1 MSTFECIGMK
11 VLKFGGTSVKNAENI
26 LKTIAI
32 IKENLAKEELVVVV
46 SALGGITNMLVECST
61 KAVAGD
67 TSFTDTL
74 TEIKNRHFETING
87 LLSGNYKNECEKH
100 VETILNELKGI
111 LTGISLIRELTP
123 RSVDLVSSV
132 GERMSAY
139 IIAKTIAQS
148 GVDCEF
154 LDART
159 VIKTDKSFGAAK
171 VDFTKTDSLI
181 QKKVLN
187 TKTLFI
193 ATGFIASTEDDETI
207 TLGRGGS
214 DYSAAIFARAVN
226 ASILEIWTDVDGM
239 MTADPRKVKKAYPVE
254 HITYAEAMELSHFG
268 AKVLEPR
275 TVIPAMSKNIPVI
288 IKNTFNPSAKGTL
301 ITKEN
306 ENSQLRVQGIS
317 SIDEVS
323 LITVQGSGMIGE
335 AGISMRLFRAIANA
349 SINVILITQC
359 SSEHSITFAVLPN
372 EAKKSEDAL
381 TQEFENELKSG
392 LIDSIKVENNLSI
405 IAAVGENMKNI
416 PGVASKFFN
425 ALSIN
430 GINVVA
436 IAQGASEL
444 NISVVINEKDKIKAL
459 NSLHESFFLS
469 NTTTLNVF
477 VVGTGTIGGE
487 LLRQINAQHQTL
499 IDQNKIDVKVVGISN
514 IDGYLIDTDGI
525 DLANWEDLVKTKGCK
540 PDLDA
545 YVAKIKELN
554 LRNSVYVDNTAS
566 YAVADKYEE
575 MLEKHISV
583 VTPNKVANASDYKR
597 YQNIHALAAKTGARF
612 YYETNVGAGLPV
624 ISTLKDLIKSGD
636 EIIKIEAIL
645 SGSLNFI
652 FSNCSSTKDF
662 ATTVKE
668 ARQKGYTEP
677 DPKIDLAGKD
687 VARKILIL
695 SREIGCTFN
704 LEDVAVENCLSEASQ
719 NTNTVEEL
727 WDSLEKNDNEK
738 YTKLFAQAEKEGKH
752 LKYIATYENGKA
764 KTEIKAVDA
773 SHPFY
778 NITGSDNIISFTT
791 AHYRTQPLIV
801 IGPGAGAAVTAAG
814 VFADIIRIANF

>member
-1 MSTFECIGMK
+1 MK

-26 LKTIAI
+26 TKTIAI

-46 SALGGITNMLVECST
+46 SALGGVTNMLVECSA

-67 TSFTDTL
+67 TTFTDTL

-87 LLSGNYKNECEKH
+87 LLTGSYKEDCEKH
-100 VETILNELKGI
+100 VEAILTELKGI

-159 VIKTDKSFGAAK
+159 VIKTDKTFGAAK
-171 VDFTKTDSLI
+171 VNFAKTDDLI

-239 MTADPRKVKKAYPVE
+239 MTADPRKVKKAYPIE

-275 TVIPAMSKNIPVI
+275 TVIPAMSKMIPVI
-288 IKNTFNPSAKGTL
+288 IKNTFNPTAKGTL
-301 ITKEN
+301 ITKEL
-306 ENSQLRVQGIS
+306 ENSQLHVQGIS

-335 AGISMRLFRAIANA
+335 AGISMRLFRAIAQA

-372 EAKKSEDAL
+372 EAQKSQDAL
-381 TQEFENELKSG
+381 NKEFENELKSG

-525 DLANWEDLVKTKGCK
+525 DLANWEELVKTKGCK

-575 MLEKHISV
+575 MLEKHVSV

-652 FSNCSSTKDF
+652 FSNCSSAKDF

-727 WDSLEKNDNEK
+727 WESLEKNDNDK
-738 YTKLFAQAEKEGKH
+738 YTKLFAEAEKAGKH

-764 KTEIKAVDA
+764 RTEIKAVDA

>member
-1 MSTFECIGMK
+1 MTSMK
-11 VLKFGGTSVKNAENI
+11 VLKFGGTSVQNAENI
-26 LKTIAI
+26 TKTIAI
-32 IKENLAKEELVVVV
+32 IKENLAKEQLVVVV
-46 SALGGITNMLVECST
+46 SALGGVTNMLIECCT
-61 KAVAGD
+61 KAEKGTTD
-67 TSFTDTL
+67 FTQTL
-74 TEIKNRHFETING
+74 TEIKNRHFETISN
-87 LLSGNYKNECEKH
+87 LLSGNYKDDCEKYTDA
-100 VETILNELKGI
+100 VLTELRDI

-123 RSVDLVSSV
+123 RSLDLVSSV
-132 GERMSAY
+132 GERLSAY
-139 IIAKTIAQS
+139 IIAKTIAQ
-148 GVDCEF
+148 GGINCEF

-159 VIKTDKSFGAAK
+159 VIKTDKTFGAAK
-171 VDFTKTDSLI
+171 VNFEKTDKLI
-181 QKKVLN
+181 QNKINN
-187 TKTLFI
+187 TNTLFV
-193 ATGFIASTEDDETI
+193 ATGFIASTDDNETI

-214 DYSAAIFARAVN
+214 DYSAAIFARAIN

-239 MTADPRKVKKAYPVE
+239 MTADPRKVKKAFPLEQV
-254 HITYAEAMELSHFG
+254 TYAEAMELSHFG

-288 IKNTFNPSAKGTL
+288 IKNTFNPTAKGTL
-301 ITKEN
+301 ISKEN
-306 ENSQLRVQGIS
+306 KNSQLRVQGIS

-335 AGISMRLFRAIANA
+335 AGISMRLFRAIATA

-372 EAKKSEDAL
+372 EAQKSKDAL
-381 TQEFENELKSG
+381 NKEFEMELKSG

-487 LLRQINAQHQTL
+487 LIRQVNAQHDTL
-499 IDQNKIDVKVVGISN
+499 IKQNKIDVKIVGISN

-525 DLANWEDLVKTKGCK
+525 DLNNWEELIKTKGCK

-545 YVAKIKELN
+545 YVEKIKELN

-597 YQNIHALAAKTGARF
+597 YANIHALAAKTGARF

-677 DPKIDLAGKD
+677 DPKIDLGGKD

-704 LEDVAVENCLSEASQ
+704 LEDVDVENCLSEESQ
-719 NTNTVEEL
+719 KTTTVEEL
-727 WDSLEKNDNEK
+727 WASLEKNDNEK
-738 YTKLFAQAEKEGKH
+738 FAKLFAQAEKEGKR

-764 KTEIKAVDA
+764 RTEIKAIDA

>member
-1 MSTFECIGMK
+1 MK

-26 LKTIAI
+26 TKTIAI

-46 SALGGITNMLVECST
+46 SALGGVTNMLVECSD
-61 KAVAGD
+61 KAVKGD
-67 TSFTDTL
+67 TTFTDTL
-74 TEIKNRHFETING
+74 NEIRIRHFDTIKG
-87 LLSGNYKNECEKH
+87 LLSGSFKEACERH
-100 VETILNELKGI
+100 VDAILEELRGI

-132 GERMSAY
+132 GERMSAF

-148 GVDCEF
+148 GMNCEF
-154 LDART
+154 LDARS
-159 VIKTDKSFGAAK
+159 VIKTDKTFGAAK
-171 VDFTKTDSLI
+171 VNFAKTDELI
-181 QKKVLN
+181 QKKILN
-187 TKTLFI
+187 TKTLYI

-214 DYSAAIFARAVN
+214 DYSAAIFARAIN

-239 MTADPRKVKKAYPVE
+239 MTADPRKVKKAYPIE

-275 TVIPAMSKNIPVI
+275 TVIPAMSKMIPVI
-288 IKNTFNPSAKGTL
+288 IKNTFNPTAKGTL
-301 ITKEN
+301 ITKVN

-372 EAKKSEDAL
+372 EAQKSEDAL
-381 TQEFENELKSG
+381 NKEFETELKSG

-487 LLRQINAQHQTL
+487 LLRQVNAQHDTL
-499 IDQNKIDVKVVGISN
+499 VEQNKIDVKIVGISN
-514 IDGYLIDTDGI
+514 IDGYLIDTEGI
-525 DLANWEDLVKTKGCK
+525 DLNNWEELIKTKGCK
-540 PDLDA
+540 PDLNA
-545 YVAKIKELN
+545 YVEEIKKLN

-597 YQNIHALAAKTGARF
+597 YSNIHALAAKTGARF

-652 FSNCSSTKDF
+652 FSNCSSSKDF

-719 NTNTVEEL
+719 KTETVEQL
-727 WDSLEKNDNEK
+727 WDSLEKNDNDK
-738 YTKLFAQAEKEGKH
+738 YAKLVAQAEKEGKR

-764 KTEIKAVDA
+764 KTEIKAIDA

-778 NITGSDNIISFTT
+778 NISGSDNIISFTT

>member
-1 MSTFECIGMK
+1 MK

-26 LKTIAI
+26 SKTIAI
-32 IKENLAKEELVVVV
+32 IKDNLAKEQLVVVV
-46 SALGGITNMLVECST
+46 SALGGITNKLIECSN
-61 KAVAGD
+61 KAVKGD
-67 TSFTDTL
+67 TTFTETL
-74 TEIKNRHFETING
+74 AEIKKAHFDTIGG
-87 LLSGNYKNECEKH
+87 LLSGDYKTDCEKH
-100 VETILNELKGI
+100 TENVLSELKDILHGI
-111 LTGISLIRELTP
+111 ALIRELTP
-123 RSVDLVSSV
+123 RSLDIVSSV

-148 GVDCEF
+148 GIDCEF

-159 VIKTDKSFGAAK
+159 VIKTDKTFGAAK
-171 VDFTKTDSLI
+171 VNFEKTDKLI
-181 QKKVLN
+181 QDKVLN

-214 DYSAAIFARAVN
+214 DYSGAIFARAVN

-239 MTADPRKVKKAYPVE
+239 MTADPRKVKKAYPIE

-275 TVIPAMSKNIPVI
+275 TVIPAMSKMIPVI
-288 IKNTFNPSAKGTL
+288 IKNTFNPTAKGTL

-335 AGISMRLFRAIANA
+335 AGISMRLFRAIAQE
-349 SINVILITQC
+349 SINVILITQG

-372 EAKKSEDAL
+372 DAKKSQDVL
-381 TQEFENELKSG
+381 SKEFEFELKAG
-392 LIDSIKVENNLSI
+392 LIDSIKVENDLSI

-425 ALSIN
+425 ALGVN

-469 NTTTLNVF
+469 MTTTLNVF

-525 DLANWEDLVKTKGCK
+525 DLANWEELVKTKGCK

-583 VTPNKVANASDYKR
+583 VTPNKVANASDYAR
-597 YQNIHALAAKTGARF
+597 YKHIHELASQTGARF

-695 SREIGCTFN
+695 SREIGCQFN

-719 NTNTVEEL
+719 NTTTVEEL
-727 WDSLEKNDNEK
+727 WASLEKNDNEK
-738 YTKLFAQAEKEGKH
+738 YTKLFAEAEKEGKH

-764 KTEIKAVDA
+764 KTEIKAVDP

>member
-1 MSTFECIGMK
+1 MK

-26 LKTIAI
+26 TKTIAI

-46 SALGGITNMLVECST
+46 SALGGVTNMLVECSD
-61 KAVAGD
+61 KAVKGD
-67 TSFTDTL
+67 TTFTDTL
-74 TEIKNRHFETING
+74 NEIRIRHFDTING
-87 LLSGNYKNECEKH
+87 LLSGSFKEACERH
-100 VETILNELKGI
+100 VDAILEELRGI

-123 RSVDLVSSV
+123 RSIDLVSSV
-132 GERMSAY
+132 GERMSAF
-139 IIAKTIAQS
+139 IIAKAIAQS
-148 GVDCEF
+148 GMNCEF

-171 VDFTKTDSLI
+171 VNFAKTDELI

-187 TKTLFI
+187 TKTLYI

-239 MTADPRKVKKAYPVE
+239 MTADPRKVKKAYPIE

-275 TVIPAMSKNIPVI
+275 TVIPAMSKMIPVI
-288 IKNTFNPSAKGTL
+288 IKNTFNPTAKGTL
-301 ITKEN
+301 ITKAN

-317 SIDEVS
+317 SIDDVS

-372 EAKKSEDAL
+372 EAQKSEDAL
-381 TQEFENELKSG
+381 NKEFETELKSG

-425 ALSIN
+425 ALSVN

-487 LLRQINAQHQTL
+487 LLRQVNAQHDTL
-499 IDQNKIDVKVVGISN
+499 VEQNKIDVKIVGISN
-514 IDGYLIDTDGI
+514 IDGYLIDTEGI
-525 DLANWEDLVKTKGCK
+525 DLNNWEELIKTKGCK
-540 PDLDA
+540 PDLNA
-545 YVAKIKELN
+545 YVEEIKKLN

-597 YQNIHALAAKTGARF
+597 YSNIHALAAKTGARF

-652 FSNCSSTKDF
+652 FSNCSSSKDF

-704 LEDVAVENCLSEASQ
+704 LEDVAVENCLSPESQ

-727 WDSLEKNDNEK
+727 WDSLEKFDNEK
-738 YTKLFAQAEKEGKH
+738 YSKLFAQAEKENKH

-764 KTEIKAVDA
+764 RTEIKAVDA

>member
-1 MSTFECIGMK
+1 MK

-26 LKTIAI
+26 TKTIAI

-46 SALGGITNMLVECST
+46 SALGGVTNMLVECSA
-61 KAVAGD
+61 KAVTGD
-67 TSFTDTL
+67 TTFTETL
-74 TEIKNRHFETING
+74 TEIKKRHFETING
-87 LLSGNYKNECEKH
+87 LLSGKFKDDCEKH
-100 VETILNELKGI
+100 VESILDELKGI

-159 VIKTDKSFGAAK
+159 VIKTDKTFGAAK
-171 VDFTKTDSLI
+171 VNFAKTDDLI

-193 ATGFIASTEDDETI
+193 ATGFIASTDDDETI

-372 EAKKSEDAL
+372 EAQKSEDAL
-381 TQEFENELKSG
+381 NQEFENELKSG

-525 DLANWEDLVKTKGCK
+525 DLANWEELVKTKGCK

-738 YTKLFAQAEKEGKH
+738 YTKLFAEAEKSGKH

-764 KTEIKAVDA
+764 RTEIKAVDA